1 MDLILISLFICYR
14 YSYFQYGQDPLLRQ
28 LSEQTRENYD
38 LPPPASRGD
47 PLLRQL
53 VRNGDYKVV
62 NLEPPRPL
70 TNTFQTLREAVSQEI
85 FRSIFIKLFKLERYF
100 DIVAQIG
107 SAQITYKSDGVL
119 KWKPN
124 IFSNFSGRKQGTWIT
139 FMILLC
145 RYMKS

>member
-1 MDLILISLFICYR
+1 M
-14 YSYFQYGQDPLLRQ
+14 
-28 LSEQTRENYD
+28 
-38 LPPPASRGD
+38 
-47 PLLRQL
+47 LRQL

-70 TNTFQTLREAVSQEI
+70 TNTFDTLRKAVRKEI

-107 SAQITYKSDGVL
+107 SAQIKSDGVL

-139 FMILLC
+139 F
-145 RYMKS
+145 

>member
-1 MDLILISLFICYR
+1 M
-14 YSYFQYGQDPLLRQ
+14 
-28 LSEQTRENYD
+28 
-38 LPPPASRGD
+38 
-47 PLLRQL
+47 LRQL

-70 TNTFQTLREAVSQEI
+70 TNTFDTLRGAVSQEI

-107 SAQITYKSDGVL
+107 SAQIKSDGVL

-139 FMILLC
+139 F
-145 RYMKS
+145 

>member
-1 MDLILISLFICYR
+1 M
-14 YSYFQYGQDPLLRQ
+14 FQYGQDPLLRQ

-70 TNTFQTLREAVSQEI
+70 TNTFDTLRGAVRKEI
-85 FRSIFIKLFKLERYF
+85 FRSIFVKLFKLERYF

-107 SAQITYKSDGVL
+107 SAQIISLTVS
-119 KWKPN
+119 
-124 IFSNFSGRKQGTWIT
+124 
-139 FMILLC
+139 
-145 RYMKS
+145 